1 MRESNPSSRIGDYF
15 RAALACVATTL
26 LTLPLLG
33 VVDAANI
40 VMIFL
45 LVVALVAV
53 RLGSGPAILAA
64 FGGVG
69 LFDFFFVE
77 PRFSMAVADAQYLIT
92 FAVMLAVAL
101 VIGQLAARL
110 REKALLATRREDE
123 MRALYD
129 MSKELSGAISAEQVA
144 DIVRSFL
151 GRRLEIEA
159 ILYLPR
165 ADETLVA
172 IPARQD
178 AERCQAHV
186 RAVHEQGRPMH
197 LAAEESGYR
206 PALALPLASPVRTR
220 GVLLVFGEH
229 AEQVCAAERRPLLD
243 AVASLTAIV
252 VERLHYGEVLQEVT
266 LRMESV
272 RLRSALLSAVSHDL
286 RTPLT
291 VLVGLADALTLVRP
305 ALPPPALESALAI
318 RDQAL
323 RLSGMVHNLLD
334 MARLQTGKTVLNKEW
349 QPLEEVVGSSLK
361 AMAGLLAEREVR
373 VDLAPDLPPLE
384 FDAVL
389 LERVFCNLLEN
400 AAKYAPQGEIAI
412 AARVVGDTVEVSV
425 ADAGPG
431 LPPNAAQDVFDL
443 FARGGHSGATGGVGL
458 GLAICRAIVE
468 AHGGRIWAERRAA
481 GGTRMAFTL
490 PLGTPPV
497 LEEEASE

>member
-1 MRESNPSSRIGDYF
+1 MKGLDSTGGKTGYLQ
-15 RAALACVATTL
+15 AALACAATTL
-26 LTLPLLG
+26 LTLPLRG
-33 VVDAANI
+33 TVDAANI

-64 FGGVG
+64 FAGVG
-69 LFDFFFVE
+69 LFDFFFV
-77 PRFSMAVADAQYLIT
+77 PPQFSMAVADAQYLIT

-123 MRALYD
+123 MRSLYD
-129 MSKELSGAISAEQVA
+129 MARELSGAIAVEQVA

-151 GRRLEIEA
+151 ARRLELEA

-165 ADETLVA
+165 ADGTLAA
-172 IPARQD
+172 IPAPQGGG
-178 AERCQAHV
+178 RCQDHV
-186 RAVHEQGRPMH
+186 RAVHEQGRPMY

-206 PALALPLASPVRTR
+206 PALALPLASPLQTR

-266 LRMESV
+266 LGMESE

-291 VLVGLADALTLVRP
+291 VLVGMADALTLARP
-305 ALPPPALESALAI
+305 ALPPAALESAAAI
-318 RDQAL
+318 REQAL
-323 RLSGMVHNLLD
+323 RLSELVHKLLD
-334 MARLQTGKTVLNKEW
+334 MARLQTGRIVLNKEW
-349 QPLEEVVGSSLK
+349 QPLEEVVGSSLQ
-361 AMAGLLAEREVR
+361 AMAGPLAGREIR
-373 VDLAPDLPPLE
+373 VELAPDLPPLE

-400 AAKYAPQGEIAI
+400 AAKYAPQGAIVI
-412 AARVVGDTVEVSV
+412 AARVVGEMIEVSV

-431 LPPNAAQDVFDL
+431 LPSNLRDSAFDP
-443 FARGGHSGATGGVGL
+443 FERGSQTGAGVGL

-468 AHGGRIWAERRAA
+468 VHGGSIRAESRAE
-481 GGTRMAFTL
+481 GGTRLVFTL
-490 PLGTPPV
+490 PLGTPPE
-497 LEEEASE
+497 LEEETGE

>member
-1 MRESNPSSRIGDYF
+1 MFEMNSSPGRGGYLK
-15 RAALACVATTL
+15 AVLACLGATL
-26 LTLPLLG
+26 LTLPLQG

-53 RLGSGPAILAA
+53 RVGSGPAILAA
-64 FGGVG
+64 FCSVA
-69 LFDFFFVE
+69 LFDFFFVA
-77 PRFSMAVADAQYLIT
+77 PQFSMAVADAQYLIT

-110 REKALLATRREDE
+110 REKALLAERGEDE

-129 MSKELSGAISAEQVA
+129 LARELSGAIAAEQVA
-144 DIVRSFL
+144 DVVRDFL
-151 GRRLEIEA
+151 SRGLELESV
-159 ILYLPR
+159 LYLPR
-165 ADETLVA
+165 GDGTLA
-172 IPARQD
+172 ALPAPLAR
-178 AERCQAHV
+178 ERCEDHV
-186 RAVHEQGRPMH
+186 RAVHAQGRPMV

-206 PALALPLASPVRTR
+206 PALALPLASPLQTR
-220 GVLLVFGEH
+220 GVLLVFG
-229 AEQVCAAERRPLLD
+229 ADAGQVCAAGRRPLLD

-266 LRMESV
+266 LRMESE

-291 VLVGLADALTLVRP
+291 VLVGMADALTLTRP
-305 ALPPPALESALAI
+305 ALPPAALESAAAI
-318 RDQAL
+318 REQAL
-323 RLSGMVHNLLD
+323 RLSELVHKLLD
-334 MARLQTGKTVLNKEW
+334 MARLQTGRMVLNKEW
-349 QPLEEVVGSSLK
+349 QPLEEVVGSSLQ
-361 AMAGLLAEREVR
+361 AMAGPLTGREVR

-400 AAKYAPQGEIAI
+400 AAKYAPQGGIVI
-412 AARVVGDTVEVSV
+412 AAQAAGDLIEVSV

-431 LPPNAAQDVFDL
+431 LPPNLGDSAFDP
-443 FARGGHSGATGGVGL
+443 FARGSQSGTGVGL

-468 AHGGRIWAERRAA
+468 AHGGRIRAGLGPE
-481 GGTRMAFTL
+481 GGTRIAFTL
-490 PLGTPPV
+490 PQGTPPR
-497 LEEEASE
+497 LEEEAGE

>member
-1 MRESNPSSRIGDYF
+1 MFDLHSSPVRGGYF
-15 RAALACVATTL
+15 KAALACAAATL
-26 LTLPLLG
+26 LTLPLQG

-53 RLGSGPAILAA
+53 RLGRGPAILAA
-64 FGGVG
+64 FGGVA
-69 LFDFFFVE
+69 LFDFFFV
-77 PRFSMAVADAQYLIT
+77 PPHFSMAVADAQYLIT

-129 MSKELSGAISAEQVA
+129 MARELSGAIAAEQVSE
-144 DIVRSFL
+144 IVHGFL
-151 GRRLEIEA
+151 NRRLELESV
-159 ILYLPR
+159 LYVPR
-165 ADETLVA
+165 ADDTLLA
-172 IPARQD
+172 IPAPQGG
-178 AERCQAHV
+178 ERCQDHV
-186 RAVHEQGRPMH
+186 RAVHEQGRPMF

-229 AEQVCAAERRPLLD
+229 AEQVCSAERRPLLD

-252 VERLHYGEVLQEVT
+252 VERLHIGEVLQEVT
-266 LRMESV
+266 LRMESE

-291 VLVGLADALTLVRP
+291 VLVGMADALTLARP
-305 ALPPPALESALAI
+305 ALPPAVLESAAAI
-318 RDQAL
+318 REQAL
-323 RLSGMVHNLLD
+323 RLSELVRKLLD
-334 MARLQTGKTVLNKEW
+334 MARLQTGKIVVNKEW
-349 QPLEEVVGSSLK
+349 QPLEEVVGSSLH
-361 AMAGLLAEREVR
+361 AMAVLLSGREVC

-400 AAKYAPQGEIAI
+400 AAKYAPQGPIVI
-412 AARVVGDTVEVSV
+412 AARVAGEAIEVSV
-425 ADAGPG
+425 VDAGPG
-431 LPPNAAQDVFDL
+431 LPLNLGDSAFDP
-443 FARGGHSGATGGVGL
+443 FERGSQSTAGVGL

-468 AHGGRIWAERRAA
+468 VHGGRIWAVPRAE
-481 GGTRMAFTL
+481 GGTRMVFTL

-497 LEEEASE
+497 LEEEAGE

>member
-1 MRESNPSSRIGDYF
+1 MFDMNSSPVRGGYF
-15 RAALACVATTL
+15 KAALACLAATL
-26 LTLPLLG
+26 LTLPLRG

-64 FGGVG
+64 FGGVA
-69 LFDFFFVE
+69 LFDFFFV
-77 PRFSMAVADAQYLIT
+77 PPHYSMAVADVQYLIT

-101 VIGQLAARL
+101 VIGQLAALL
-110 REKALLATRREDE
+110 REKALLAARREEE

-129 MSKELSGAISAEQVA
+129 MARELSGAIAAEQVSE
-144 DIVRSFL
+144 IVRGFL
-151 GRRLEIEA
+151 SRRLQLEA
-159 ILYLPR
+159 VLYVPR
-165 ADETLVA
+165 DDDTLLA
-172 IPARQD
+172 IPAPQGG
-178 AERCQAHV
+178 ERCQDHV
-186 RAVHEQGRPMH
+186 RAVHEQGKPMF

-206 PALALPLASPVRTR
+206 PALALPLASPLRTR

-252 VERLHYGEVLQEVT
+252 VERLHYGEVLQAVT
-266 LRMESV
+266 LRMESE
-272 RLRSALLSAVSHDL
+272 RLRSTLLSAVSHDL

-291 VLVGLADALTLVRP
+291 VLVGMADALTLTRP
-305 ALPPPALESALAI
+305 ALPAAALESAAAI

-323 RLSGMVHNLLD
+323 RLSELVHKLLD
-334 MARLQTGKTVLNKEW
+334 MARLQTGKVVLNREW
-349 QPLEEVVGSSLK
+349 QPLVEVVGSSLQ
-361 AMAGLLAEREVR
+361 AMAGVLAGRDIR
-373 VDLAPDLPPLE
+373 VELAPELPPLE

-400 AAKYAPQGEIAI
+400 AAKYAPQGAIAI
-412 AARVVGDTVEVSV
+412 AAHVAGETIEVSV

-431 LPPNAAQDVFDL
+431 LPPNLRDRAFDP
-443 FARGGHSGATGGVGL
+443 FERGTQTGSGVGL
-458 GLAICRAIVE
+458 GLAICRAIIEV
-468 AHGGRIWAERRAA
+468 HGGRIWAERRTE

-490 PLGTPPV
+490 PRGTPPV
-497 LEEEASE
+497 LEEETGE

>member
-1 MRESNPSSRIGDYF
+1 MFATNPSFGRGGYLKAI
-15 RAALACVATTL
+15 LACVAATL
-26 LTLPLLG
+26 LTLPLRD

-45 LVVALVAV
+45 LAVALVAV

-64 FGGVG
+64 FGSVA
-69 LFDFFFVE
+69 LFDFFFV
-77 PRFSMAVADAQYLIT
+77 PPHYSMAVADAQYLIT
-92 FAVMLAVAL
+92 FAVMLVVAL

-110 REKALLATRREDE
+110 REKALLAARSEEE

-129 MSKELSGAISAEQVA
+129 VAKELSGAIAVERVA
-144 DIVRSFL
+144 DVVRAFI
-151 GRRLEIEA
+151 GRRLELEA
-159 ILYLPR
+159 VLYLPG
-165 ADETLVA
+165 ADGMLVA
-172 IPARQD
+172 MPAPQGGACCQD
-178 AERCQAHV
+178 HV
-186 RAVHEQGRPMH
+186 RAVHEQGQPMY

-206 PALALPLASPVRTR
+206 PALALPLASPLQTR
-220 GVLLVFGEH
+220 GVLLVCGEH
-229 AEQVCAAERRPLLD
+229 AEQVCATERRPLLD
-243 AVASLTAIV
+243 AVVSLTAIV

-266 LRMESV
+266 LRMESE

-291 VLVGLADALTLVRP
+291 VLVGMADGLTLARP
-305 ALPPPALESALAI
+305 ALPAAALESAIAI
-318 RDQAL
+318 REQAL
-323 RLSGMVHNLLD
+323 RLSGLVHKLLD
-334 MARLQTGKTVLNKEW
+334 MARLQTGKVILNKEW
-349 QPLEEVVGSSLK
+349 QPLEEVVGSSLR
-361 AMAGLLAEREVR
+361 AMAGPLSGRAVR

-412 AARVVGDTVEVSV
+412 SARVAGDAVEVAV

-431 LPPNAAQDVFDL
+431 LPPQLRVSAFDP
-443 FARGGHSGATGGVGL
+443 FERGSQTGSGVGL

-468 AHGGRIWAERRAA
+468 AHGGAIRAEVEAR

-490 PLGTPPV
+490 PLGTPPL
-497 LEEEASE
+497 LEEDAGE